1 MWYYHQEHFGLLH
14 FKPITSDCIGPD
26 CGTTIE
32 IASGCSISGRIICSL
47 WTLNHWIM
55 TVNPHCSVV
64 VRDRESEDLPVK
76 LHLPPYQSEQ
86 LNRRSHR
93 KRHAVGVLSIGDVQ
107 RGSTTLYF
115 ARQERE
121 VHVVRGHEVRRV
133 RQLANKWP
141 NGCSLLSCSSVN
153 TESHGVVGLQAR
165 PRSKGWNCS
174 SLR

>member
-1 MWYYHQEHFGLLH
+1 
-14 FKPITSDCIGPD
+14 
-26 CGTTIE
+26 
-32 IASGCSISGRIICSL
+32 
-47 WTLNHWIM
+47 M

-121 VHVVRGHEVRRV
+121 IHVLSCHEERRV
-133 RQLANKWP
+133 RQIANERLQLAE
-141 NGCSLLSCSSVN
+141 LLFGKGLSP
-153 TESHGVVGLQAR
+153 EPHGIVRLGTGVSQCDRVVPTFVDTFDQNLQFLGATD
-165 PRSKGWNCS
+165 N
-174 SLR
+174 